1 MCSIL
6 DANVAHQVF
15 GSNRPEAGEK
25 FFQWL
30 STGKGRLI
38 SGGKLH
44 KELNKTDGFRK
55 WAVQASLA
63 GRMRIEN
70 EHEVDTRTEHLKA
83 LGGYKS
89 DDPHVLALAQVSDVR
104 LLYTNDGDLQQ
115 DFGDKNL
122 IDNPRGKVYSTRVNK
137 NFTPPHKRLLNRTDL
152 CKVDH

>member
-1 MCSIL
+1 
-6 DANVAHQVF
+6 
-15 GSNRPEAGEK
+15 
-25 FFQWL
+25 
-30 STGKGRLI
+30 
-38 SGGKLH
+38 
-44 KELNKTDGFRK
+44 
-55 WAVQASLA
+55 
-63 GRMRIEN
+63 MRIEN

-137 NFTPPHKRLLNRTDL
+137 KLHASSQAPAQPHGPLQGRPLTTNPPRDKLQLPQPILKLNHLVDDLVGDAAVVGVEGEDRLAGTRGREQAPAA
-152 CKVDH
+152 